1 MSANQQIDEASVDQR
16 AEPVIPQPPDDA
28 ATEAATSNT
37 GAEERQWV
45 LELTHSF
52 INNWIYDN

>member
-1 MSANQQIDEASVDQR
+1 MSENQPINEAAVDQH
-16 AEPVIPQPPDDA
+16 AETVTPQPPDGA
-28 ATEAATSNT
+28 APEAAPHNT

-52 INNWIYDN
+52 IRNWIYDN

>member
-1 MSANQQIDEASVDQR
+1 MSANQQINEAAVDQR
-16 AEPVIPQPPDDA
+16 AETVTPQPPGDA
-28 ATEAATSNT
+28 ATEAATRNT

-52 INNWIYDN
+52 IKNWIYDN